1 VLTVTQ
7 DELAE
12 VTRRG
17 RPSAQARVL
26 RRLGIPLRIH
36 PTDGVLLVARDAV
49 LKALGNDSLGATAYN
64 SDQYV
69 VNVDAI
75 RRHGAAA

>member
-1 VLTVTQ
+1 MLTVTQ

-26 RRLGIPLRIH
+26 RRLGIPFRIH

-49 LKALGNDSLGATAYN
+49 LKALGNDSLGATADN
-64 SDQYV
+64 SGQYV

>member
-12 VTRRG
+12 VTRRD

-26 RRLGIPLRIH
+26 RRLGIPFRTH
-36 PTDGVLLVARDAV
+36 PTDGVLLVARDTV
-49 LKALGNDSLGATAYN
+49 IKALGSDSLAAPNDVGGEYF
-64 SDQYV
+64 

-75 RRHGAAA
+75 RRHGTPA

>member
-1 VLTVTQ
+1 MLTVTQ

-12 VTRRG
+12 VTRRD

-26 RRLGIPLRIH
+26 RRLGIPFRIH
-36 PTDGVLLVARDAV
+36 PTDGVLLVAREAV
-49 LKALGNDSLGATAYN
+49 LKALRSDSLAAD
-64 SDQYV
+64 SDIGGEYV

-75 RRHGAAA
+75 RRHGTAA